1 MSKPESSRTREI
13 CQMSDIDIA
22 ELRRLLAE
30 ASPGP
35 WEYDG
40 VPVDDSHWTV
50 AEIARGAP
58 LPMIEV
64 PGSEAKDANA
74 DAALIVALRNAA
86 PELLDRLER
95 AEEERDELARKL
107 VIATNAL
114 EEIYEYGPQLA
125 ETEAPV
131 TARKALAQIDGDSED
146 K

>member
-1 MSKPESSRTREI
+1 
-13 CQMSDIDIA
+13 MSDIDIA
-22 ELRRLLAE
+22 ALRRLLAE

-86 PELLDRLER
+86 SELLDRLER
-95 AEEERDELARKL
+95 AERKL
-107 VIATNAL
+107 ESAREATESVRHVFDEVGVGDVRGTILRVASYAIAKL
-114 EEIYEYGPQLA
+114 
-125 ETEAPV
+125 
-131 TARKALAQIDGDSED
+131 DGDSKPE
-146 K
+146 